1 MNSDMEKLKRYS
13 FVLLLVIGVVASW
26 GVRLLLEDT
35 TSVPNNARLQNHAGS
50 IIAIVIS
57 IVCMGVYLFIV
68 WRDKPGQH
76 ESDNLYY
83 MGLLFT
89 LASLVYSL
97 VILFIFNTAEEHA
110 SARVNNL
117 VGSFGIALISTFLGI
132 LLRILLLQ
140 KSDRSGSLSE
150 PGEQGPISHPDLA
163 ETAFRL
169 RQELTQTLADMRVF
183 RIGFVQAND
192 ETVQEAGKARAAM
205 LQHVTEAAGEQ
216 VRIFAHLT
224 QTVQEPLEALAK
236 AQTEQL
242 QQTVGR
248 GEKLEAVFNTLEEA
262 LQSTMRNLQ
271 STAKG
276 SHDLTIEYAA
286 LNTRLQESAHL
297 WGKVGEEINQSAEIL
312 TATTEALSKSLSE
325 ATQAMP
331 QYTEEFAQLI
341 ASLRQ
346 EAEQWQ
352 GMTQEVRSSLV
363 EAVAKLTQTVKQ

>member
-1 MNSDMEKLKRYS
+1 MNSDMGKLKQYS
-13 FVLLLVIGVVASW
+13 FVLLLGIGVVVSW

-35 TSVPNNARLQNHAGS
+35 ASVPNSSGLQKHLDS

-57 IVCMGVYLFIV
+57 IVCMLVYLSIAR
-68 WRDKPGQH
+68 RDKTGQH
-76 ESDNLYY
+76 NPDNLYY

-97 VILFIFNTAEEHA
+97 VTLFIINTAEEHE

-140 KSDRSGSLSE
+140 KGAGSGS
-150 PGEQGPISHPDLA
+150 PGEQELISHQDLA

-183 RIGFVQAND
+183 RNNFTQAND

-205 LQHVTEAAGEQ
+205 LQQVTEAAGEQ
-216 VRIFAHLT
+216 VRIFTHLT
-224 QTVQEPLEALAK
+224 QTVQQPLEALAK

-248 GEKLEAVFNTLEEA
+248 GEKLESVFNTLEEA